1 MTAIVG
7 IRCKDGVVIGADS
20 SATFGDG
27 RTLRTIEQQT
37 AHKLD
42 IIDDKLIVAGTGYV
56 GHQQRFC
63 EVARQLWNG
72 KKLSGASP
80 IGAAKLLAQAGITDF
95 GQTVPAANLANGIQ
109 YHALV
114 AYPAGGQLCLCELPG
129 QLGFQPEVKQPDDL
143 WFASAGS
150 GQPITDPFLAML
162 REVFWHDGPPNV
174 QGGVFTAYWA
184 LKHACDLNPGGIK
197 EPIDIAVLEFT
208 KGQLGARK
216 LAKEELDEHAN
227 VVGDAKLHLRSF
239 RDVLEGKG
247 ASAPPKPPKGGT

>member
-27 RTLRTIEQQT
+27 HALRTIEQQT
-37 AHKLD
+37 GHKLE
-42 IIDDKLIVAGTGYV
+42 IIAEKLIVAGTGYV

-63 EVARQLWNG
+63 EVARKLWTD
-72 KKLSGASP
+72 KALKDVSAIQGA
-80 IGAAKLLAQAGITDF
+80 KVLASAGINDF
-95 GQTVPAANLANGIQ
+95 AQTTPAPHLATGVPYA
-109 YHALV
+109 ALV
-114 AYPAGGQLCLCELPG
+114 AYPAGGQPCLCELPG
-129 QLGFQPEVKQPDDL
+129 RAGFQPEVKQPDDL

-174 QGGVFTAYWA
+174 QGGIFTAYWA

-197 EPIDIAVLEFT
+197 EPIDIAVLEFK
-208 KGQLGARK
+208 KGQLEARK

-247 ASAPPKPPKGGT
+247 ASAPPRPPKAGT